1 MPHDLAGTR
10 VLLVGDWPPPFGG
23 VSVHVRS
30 LRDAVRRA
38 GGRATVLDI
47 GKGQHQGEDV
57 VRSGREGRFA
67 GVLVALAGRHDVVH
81 LHTSGANPKSWMLV
95 AATGLAA
102 RAAGSKAIVTFHSG
116 HGPRWLG
123 SARRAFAARAALL
136 PFHRI
141 VGVSDEISR
150 HLERLG
156 VPPARLETAPA
167 FGREGLVKGVLP
179 AEAAKLRGAHARVLC
194 AMLAPGPDY
203 GAEELFA
210 AFASLRAT
218 RDDVALAVYGP
229 GTESDETRRLA
240 ESLGAAPVLRLGQIE
255 REEALALMAASD
267 VFVRPTRVDG
277 DAVSVRE
284 ALAMGRPVAA
294 SRAGARPPGV
304 HLCAPADPDDLA
316 RAIGEALDEAQAGH
330 ARSPVL
336 ATDGIDT
343 VLRLYADLLGR
354 LHFAA

>member
-1 MPHDLAGTR
+1 MPHDLAGSR

-47 GKGQHQGEDV
+47 GKGQHHATDV

-67 GVLVALAGRHDVVH
+67 GVLLGLAGLHDVVH
-81 LHTSGANPKSWMLV
+81 VHTSGANTKSWLLV
-95 AATGLAA
+95 AAAGLAA
-102 RAAGSKAIVTFHSG
+102 RATGSRAIVTFHSG
-116 HGPRWLG
+116 HCPHWLNTAG
-123 SARRAFAARAALL
+123 RALAARSALL

-141 VGVSDEISR
+141 VAVSDEIDR
-150 HLERLG
+150 AFERIG
-156 VPPARLETAPA
+156 VPPARLEIAPA

-179 AEAAKLRGAHARVLC
+179 AAAEKLRRSHRRMIC
-194 AMLAPGPDY
+194 AMLAPGRDY
-203 GAEELFA
+203 GAEELFG
-210 AFASLRAT
+210 AFARLRA
-218 RDDVALAVYGP
+218 RHDDVALAVYGP

-284 ALAMGRPVAA
+284 AMALGRPVAA

-304 HLCAPADPDDLA
+304 HLCAPADPEDLA
-316 RAIGEALDEAQAGH
+316 RAIEAAFEEAERGVEALPAQ
-330 ARSPVL
+330 S
-336 ATDGIDT
+336 TDGIET
-343 VLRLYADLLGR
+343 ILRTYGDLLGR
-354 LHFAA
+354 RPLAA